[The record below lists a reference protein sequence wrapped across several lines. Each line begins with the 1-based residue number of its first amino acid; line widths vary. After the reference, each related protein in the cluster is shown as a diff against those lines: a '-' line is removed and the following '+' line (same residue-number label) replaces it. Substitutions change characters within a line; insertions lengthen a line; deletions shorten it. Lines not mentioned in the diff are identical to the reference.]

1 MGQVQQKGSS
11 RAPNTAAGLV
21 LECAFS
27 QESQV
32 VLGAVVPSS
41 AMQNKAKFM
50 ASTCLKIQCLLQFLL
65 PGCKAG
71 HSSVQCFP
79 RLRLFGS
86 WWPRKA
92 FSGGFEGHAQAPPAL
107 TTGGLDLGDL
117 GA

>member
-50 ASTCLKIQCLLQFLL
+50 ASTCLKNPVFAAV
-65 PGCKAG
+65 P
-71 HSSVQCFP
+71 SSRMQ
-79 RLRLFGS
+79 GWS
-86 WWPRKA
+86 
-92 FSGGFEGHAQAPPAL
+92 
-107 TTGGLDLGDL
+107 
-117 GA
+117 